1 MITAR
6 KIMTTEIITLSPDTD
21 IIQAAKV
28 LLDNKINGAPVI
40 DAAGRLQ
47 GILCQS
53 DLVFQQ
59 KSLPIPSVFTMLD
72 IVIPLSSTRQL
83 EKQISKITAMKV
95 SDAMTKDPVTIQP
108 DTDLETIATLM
119 VDKNFHTLPV
129 LENSRLV
136 GIIGKEDILKTL
148 TGTS

>member
-1 MITAR
+1 
-6 KIMTTEIITLSPDTD
+6 
-21 IIQAAKV
+21 
-28 LLDNKINGAPVI
+28 
-40 DAAGRLQ
+40 
-47 GILCQS
+47 
-53 DLVFQQ
+53 
-59 KSLPIPSVFTMLD
+59 
-72 IVIPLSSTRQL
+72 
-83 EKQISKITAMKV
+83 MKV